1 MTTTS
6 TSTQTIDPSIL
17 SMQAAQ
23 KAADAAKTSGIDSL
37 ATNWAPSLIQF
48 LVVAVFLVLALT
60 LVMSAVLMW
69 RNSSTTGQILR
80 TFGVILIVGFAT
92 VLLVVGYSSEQ
103 LTPIIGLFGAIAG
116 YLLGKDSSPSNSQ
129 TTNKD

>member
-1 MTTTS
+1 MNS
-6 TSTQTIDPSIL
+6 TSIPTTDSAIL

-23 KAADAAKTSGIDSL
+23 KAADAAKTSGIESL
-37 ATNWAPSLIQF
+37 TTNWAPSLIQF

-116 YLLGKDSSPSNSQ
+116 YLLGKESSPPNSQ
-129 TTNKD
+129 TANKD